1 MQEKRVDSIQEIDFS
16 GLKMPFIAVYE
27 HPDDFPNQC
36 VARVYDL
43 DKPTDTVMVKETVK
57 EIEEDIRKNSAMVF
71 MKRGTD
77 DVPALVGVWM

>member
-1 MQEKRVDSIQEIDFS
+1 MQEKRVESIQEIDFS
-16 GLKMPFIAVYE
+16 GLKMPCIAVYE

-57 EIEEDIRKNSAMVF
+57 EIEENIRENSTMAF

>member
-1 MQEKRVDSIQEIDFS
+1 MQEKRVESIQEIDFS
-16 GLKMPFIAVYE
+16 GLRMPFIAVYK

-36 VARVYDL
+36 VARVFDL

-57 EIEEDIRKNSAMVF
+57 EIQDDIRENSAMIF

-77 DVPALVGVWM
+77 DVPALVGVWI